1 VDETTTT
8 SLFRPFFFFLQAIFT
23 ANRNFLNGQENS
35 QRIDLLIPQKEKRK
49 KSQQIKMRRS
59 LALLGLALSGVS
71 QAQNSNG
78 DIAQLIASQP
88 DLSQLAFLLTQV
100 PDLASSLASS
110 TNITILAPTNE
121 ALDAVNR
128 TLSTLNLK
136 SIRSIISY
144 HVLNGT
150 YYSSNLTNI
159 PTFVPTLFNSTFTNG
174 ADRPLTNVT
183 TGQHVGLV
191 VDQGNSSSSDGT
203 GEVVVISGDLQTS
216 RVVEANITASNSS
229 GIVIHKIDTVLTLP
243 DPISETALDLGLLAA
258 VGALQTGELVETVNN
273 TPNITAFIPTN
284 EAFEAVGSLF
294 ANTSLETLRDVL
306 RYHVIPDAVLFSPN
320 ISNSSVSTLQGNN
333 LNLTVINST
342 VYANSAKV
350 VIPNV
355 IVANGVIHVIDGVLN
370 PNGTSSP
377 EGLNPSSSGAP
388 AFSGASS
395 GSVSYS
401 TIGPTATTTISATGI
416 LTEAPAAS
424 SGGAAGGGEGSSDT
438 SEGAAP
444 TAAPYG
450 VLPVGAII
458 AGAYMML

>member
-1 VDETTTT
+1 
-8 SLFRPFFFFLQAIFT
+8 
-23 ANRNFLNGQENS
+23 
-35 QRIDLLIPQKEKRK
+35 
-49 KSQQIKMRRS
+49 MRHS
-59 LALLGLALSGVS
+59 LALLGLALSGAS
-71 QAQNSNG
+71 LAQNGLGQG

-100 PDLASSLASS
+100 PDLASNILSS
-110 TNITILAPTNE
+110 SNLTILAPTNS
-121 ALDAVNR
+121 AFDAVNA

-136 SIRSIISY
+136 SIRSILSY
-144 HVLNGT
+144 HILNGT

-183 TGQHVGLV
+183 TGQNVGLV
-191 VDQGNSSSSDGT
+191 VDQGGNNGNSNGT
-203 GEVVVISGDLQTS
+203 GEVVVISGNLQTS
-216 RVVEANITASNSS
+216 RVVDANITVSNSS
-229 GIVIHKIDTVLTLP
+229 GIIIHKIDSVLTLP
-243 DPISETALDLGLLAA
+243 DPISETALDLGLFAA
-258 VGALQTGELVETVNN
+258 VGALQAGNLVETVND

-284 EAFEAVGSLF
+284 QAFEAVGSLF
-294 ANTSLETLRDVL
+294 ANTSLQTLQDVL
-306 RYHVIPDAVLFSPN
+306 KYHVIPDAVLFSPN

-342 VYANSAKV
+342 VFVNSARV

-355 IVANGVIHVIDGVLN
+355 IVANGVVHVIDGVLN

-377 EGLNPSSSGAP
+377 DTLNPSSSGAP
-388 AFSGASS
+388 AFSNASS
-395 GSVSYS
+395 AAVGYS
-401 TIGPTATTTISATGI
+401 TQAPSASTTISVTGI

-424 SGGAAGGGEGSSDT
+424 SGGAAGGSGSGSSGT

-450 VLPVGAII
+450 ILPVGAIM